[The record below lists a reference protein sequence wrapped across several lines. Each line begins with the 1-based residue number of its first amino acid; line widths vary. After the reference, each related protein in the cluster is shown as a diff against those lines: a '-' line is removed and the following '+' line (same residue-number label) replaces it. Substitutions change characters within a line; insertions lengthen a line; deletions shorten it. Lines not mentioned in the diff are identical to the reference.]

1 MMHYWPGF
9 NQPAQRNPG
18 QFEQPE
24 ESVITVVLSPHSD
37 DACFSLGFMLHMN
50 PGSILFNLYTSTDF
64 TATGRIHPGDASRL
78 RRTEDAAFAARLG
91 LQIKD
96 LALPEAMLR
105 GYHPFDLRGIE
116 RDAVE
121 LDEAL
126 CPLLADIGAAAG
138 PHRIDLFC
146 PLGVGG
152 HRDHVATLMV
162 VIENL
167 SALSE
172 HFRVCFYEDLPYASY
187 AESRE
192 TAASRLKAGLSP
204 RQLVRQV
211 LALNDSQFAEK
222 LELARLYRSQFSALS
237 DSVKLIPAETPAPMP
252 HEAWWTLD

>member
-1 MMHYWPGF
+1 
-9 NQPAQRNPG
+9 
-18 QFEQPE
+18 
-24 ESVITVVLSPHSD
+24 
-37 DACFSLGFMLHMN
+37 MLQMN
-50 PGSILFNLYTSTDF
+50 PGSILLNLYTSTDF
-64 TATGRIHPGDASRL
+64 MATGRIQAVDASHL
-78 RRTEDAAFAARLG
+78 RRTEDEAFAARLG
-91 LQIKD
+91 LQMKD
-96 LALPEAMLR
+96 LALPEALLR

-116 RDAVE
+116 RDAVQ

-126 CPLLADIGAAAG
+126 CPLLADIGATAG

-187 AESRE
+187 AASRE
-192 TAASRLKAGLSP
+192 TAASRLKAWLSP
-204 RQLVRQV
+204 RKLVRQV

-222 LELARLYRSQFSALS
+222 LESARLYRSQFSALS
-237 DSVKLIPAETPAPMP
+237 DSAKLIPAETPAPMP
-252 HEAWWTLD
+252 HEAWWTLN